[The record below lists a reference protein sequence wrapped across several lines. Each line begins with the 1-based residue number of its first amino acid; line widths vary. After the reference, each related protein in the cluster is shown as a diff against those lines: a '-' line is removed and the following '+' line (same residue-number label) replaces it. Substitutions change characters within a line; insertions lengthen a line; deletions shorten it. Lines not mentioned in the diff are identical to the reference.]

1 MSAAGPILVDT
12 SVWIDYFSPRPGRAG
27 HELRRLIKEAEPVV
41 LAGVIVT
48 EILQGLTRDVER
60 IERYVSQWELLEPDG
75 LATYVRAAE
84 LFRLAR
90 SRGLT
95 LTTVDVLISALALDK
110 GARLFT
116 LDTDF
121 ARLGRFVPLDLYPS
135 R

>member
-12 SVWIDYFSPRPGRAG
+12 SVWIDYFSPRPGWAG
-27 HELRRLIKEAEPVV
+27 QELRRLIQETEPVV

-75 LATYVRAAE
+75 IAPYVRAAE

-95 LTTVDVLISALALDK
+95 LTTVDVLISALALEK

-116 LDTDF
+116 LNTGF
-121 ARLGRFVPLDLYPS
+121 ARLARFVPLDLYPS